1 MSDGYDYG
9 GALDLFDFDYASA
22 PGEFEQAALGNSI
35 DMDGSFGDLGN
46 LSDDEW
52 SALSSYFEQNPDA
65 IESLYQ
71 PGMLD
76 KLASGGKGVVDSIT
90 KAWGGLGAN
99 GQLAI
104 GSGLVGGLSNY
115 MQQRQRDQEMA
126 SLAGMKEDEFNR
138 ALTLKKAPT
147 NKVADVNHFKG
158 MVQSLRGSR

>member
-9 GALDLFDFDYASA
+9 GALDLFDFDYAST

-52 SALSSYFEQNPDA
+52 SALSDYFEQNPDA

-71 PGMLD
+71 SGMLD
-76 KLASGGKGVVDSIT
+76 KLASGGKWVVDSIT

>member
-22 PGEFEQAALGNSI
+22 PSEFEQAALGNGI
-35 DMDGSFGDLGN
+35 DMNGWSSDLGN

-52 SALSSYFEQNPDA
+52 SALADYFEQNPDA

-76 KLASGGKGVVDSIT
+76 KLASGGKGVADSII

-99 GQLAI
+99 GQLAV

-115 MQQRQRDQEMA
+115 MQQRQRDQELA
-126 SLAGMKEDEFNR
+126 SLVGMKEDEFNR